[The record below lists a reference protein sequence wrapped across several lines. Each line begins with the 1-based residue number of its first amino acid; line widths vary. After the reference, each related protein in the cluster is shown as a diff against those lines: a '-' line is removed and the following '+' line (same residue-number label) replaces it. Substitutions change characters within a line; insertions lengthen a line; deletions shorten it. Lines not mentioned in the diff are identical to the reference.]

1 MPARAQRCARSR
13 SACARNAD
21 ARERPASGRVRRRR
35 PRASTRPTI
44 EDHAMSHVTN
54 LKCRECG
61 QEYPIKPLHVCE
73 DCFGPLEV
81 IYDYAAIRA
90 AASRA
95 AIGSRPH
102 NLWRYRELL
111 PFDGEPE
118 AGPFSGFTPLL
129 HARRLGAELGLKK
142 LYIKDDTVNHPTLSY
157 KDRVVSV
164 AITKARDFGFTTV
177 SCASTGNLATAV
189 AAHAARAGL
198 RSVIF
203 MPEGVESGKIV
214 GSSIYGAR
222 VITIRGNYD
231 DVNRLCSEIADK
243 YGWAFVN
250 INLRPYYTEGAKTFG
265 FEVAEQ
271 LGWKLPQ
278 HIVLPT
284 AGGTILPKVAKAFK
298 ELKEV
303 GLVHGGEFKIHCA
316 QAAGSAPVVH
326 ALHKNTDLITPV
338 KPDTIAKSIAIGNP
352 ADGFYV
358 LRAVRESGGWGEAA
372 ADAEIIVVFKVL
384 ARTEGIFA
392 EPAGGTTLAVALK
405 LIASGRIKTDESVV
419 VSITGNGYKTLE
431 AVAQSIEPPLVIEAR
446 LKDFDAI
453 YERLGDGKR
462 SLKGAA

>member
-1 MPARAQRCARSR
+1 
-13 SACARNAD
+13 
-21 ARERPASGRVRRRR
+21 
-35 PRASTRPTI
+35 
-44 EDHAMSHVTN
+44 MSYVTM

-61 QEYPIKPLHVCE
+61 QEYPVSPLHVCE
-73 DCFGPLEV
+73 TCFGPLEV
-81 IYDYAAIRA
+81 TYDYAKVRA
-90 AASRA
+90 AVSRA
-95 AIGSRPH
+95 KIEARPH

-111 PFDGEPE
+111 PVDGEPE
-118 AGPFSGFTPLL
+118 AGPNSGFTPLL
-129 HARRLGAELGLKK
+129 HAKRLGAEVGLKN

-164 AITKARDFGFTTV
+164 AITKAREFGFTTV

-198 RSVIF
+198 KCYIF
-203 MPEGVESGKIV
+203 MPEGVEAGKIV
-214 GSSIYGAR
+214 GSTIYGAQ

-271 LGWKLPQ
+271 LGWRLPD

-303 GLVHGGEFKIHCA
+303 GLIKSADCKIHAA
-316 QAAGSAPVVH
+316 QAAGSAPVIH
-326 ALHKNTDLITPV
+326 ALHKGVDLITPV
-338 KPDTIAKSIAIGNP
+338 KPNTIAKSIAIGNP

-358 LRAVRESGGWGEAA
+358 LGAVRESGGWGDVAS
-372 ADAEIIVVFKVL
+372 DPEIIEGIKLL

-405 LIASGRIKTDESVV
+405 LAKQGRMKPDETVV
-419 VSITGNGYKTLE
+419 VAITGNGYKTLE
-431 AVAQSIEPPLVIEAR
+431 AVAGSIAEPFKIDAR
-446 LKDFDAI
+446 LKEFDALF
-453 YERLGDGKR
+453 ERLTDTR
-462 SLKGAA
+462 RTAAAS

>member
-1 MPARAQRCARSR
+1 
-13 SACARNAD
+13 
-21 ARERPASGRVRRRR
+21 
-35 PRASTRPTI
+35 
-44 EDHAMSHVTN
+44 MSYVIN

-61 QEYPIKPLHVCE
+61 QDYPISPVHVCE
-73 DCFGPLEV
+73 TCFGPLEV
-81 IYDYAAIRA
+81 TYDYAKIRA
-90 AASRA
+90 ALTRSV
-95 AIGSRPH
+95 IEKRPH

-111 PFDGEPE
+111 PVESDPKI
-118 AGPFSGFTPLL
+118 GPHSGFTPLVKMT
-129 HARRLGAELGLKK
+129 RLGKELGLKN
-142 LYIKDDTVNHPTLSY
+142 LYVKDDTVNHPTLSY

-164 AITKARDFGFTTV
+164 AISKALEFGFKTV

-198 RSVIF
+198 NCYIF

-214 GSSIYGAR
+214 GSSIYGAQ

-271 LGWKLPQ
+271 LGWRLPD
-278 HIVLPT
+278 HIVVPT

-303 GLVHGGEFKIHCA
+303 GLVKGGDFKIHSA
-316 QAAGSAPVVH
+316 QAAGSAPVIH
-326 ALHKNTDLITPV
+326 ALHKGTDLITPV

-352 ADGFYV
+352 ADGYYV
-358 LRAVRESGGWGEAA
+358 LRAVRESGGWGDVAT
-372 ADAEIIVVFKVL
+372 DAEIIDAIKLL

-392 EPAGGTTLAVALK
+392 EPAGGTTLAVTLK
-405 LIASGRIKTDESVV
+405 LLKQGRIKPDETVV

-431 AVAQSIEPPLVIEAR
+431 AVANAIQQPAVIEAR
-446 LKDFDAI
+446 LKDFDALF
-453 YERLGDGKR
+453 ERLGGR
-462 SLKGAA
+462 REVQGAA

>member
-1 MPARAQRCARSR
+1 
-13 SACARNAD
+13 
-21 ARERPASGRVRRRR
+21 
-35 PRASTRPTI
+35 
-44 EDHAMSHVTN
+44 MSYVTS

-61 QEYPIKPLHVCE
+61 QDYPVEPLHVCE
-73 DCFGPLEV
+73 TCFGPLEV
-81 IYDYAAIRA
+81 IYDYDRIRA
-90 AASRA
+90 SMSREA
-95 AIGSRPH
+95 VEARPR

-111 PFDGEPE
+111 PVKGEPE
-118 AGPFSGFTPLL
+118 AGPNSGFTPFL
-129 HARRLGAELGLKK
+129 HARRLGEELGIKN

-164 AITKARDFGFTTV
+164 AITKAREFGFTTV

-189 AAHAARAGL
+189 AAHAARARL
-198 RSVIF
+198 RCYIF
-203 MPEGVESGKIV
+203 MPEGVEAGKIV
-214 GSSIYGAR
+214 GSTIYGAQ

-250 INLRPYYTEGAKTFG
+250 INIRPYYTEGAKTFG

-271 LGWKLPQ
+271 LGWRLPD

-298 ELKEV
+298 EFKDV
-303 GLVHGGEFKIHCA
+303 GLIDDGHVKVHCA

-326 ALHKNTDLITPV
+326 ALHKGTDLITPV

-352 ADGFYV
+352 ADGYYV
-358 LRAVRESGGWGEAA
+358 LKAVRESGGRGDAA
-372 ADAEIIVVFKVL
+372 SDPEIIDAIKLL

-392 EPAGGTTLAVALK
+392 EPAGGTTLAVAIK
-405 LIASGRIKTDESVV
+405 LINQGRIKSNETVV

-431 AVAQSIEPPLVIEAR
+431 AVAGAIEQPVVIDAR
-446 LKDFDAI
+446 LKDFDALF
-453 YERLGDGKR
+453 ERLQNGKR
-462 SLKGAA
+462 SVAGAA

>member
-1 MPARAQRCARSR
+1 
-13 SACARNAD
+13 
-21 ARERPASGRVRRRR
+21 
-35 PRASTRPTI
+35 
-44 EDHAMSHVTN
+44 MSFITN

-61 QEYPIKPLHVCE
+61 QEYPISPVHVCE
-73 DCFGPLEV
+73 NCFGPLEV
-81 IYDYAAIRA
+81 GYNYPRIRA
-90 AASRA
+90 AVSRN
-95 AIGSRPH
+95 AIERRPH

-111 PFDGEPE
+111 PVEGEPDI
-118 AGPFSGFTPLL
+118 GPNSGFTPLVK
-129 HARRLGAELGLKK
+129 AERLGAELGMKR

-164 AITKARDFGFTTV
+164 AISKAREFGFKTV

-198 RSVIF
+198 NCVIF
-203 MPEGVESGKIV
+203 MPEGVEAGKIV
-214 GSSIYGAR
+214 GSTIYNAQ

-271 LGWKLPQ
+271 LGWRLPD
-278 HIVLPT
+278 HIVVPT

-298 ELKEV
+298 ELREV
-303 GLVHGGEFKIHCA
+303 GLLRESECKVHCA
-316 QAAGSAPVVH
+316 QAAGSAPVIN
-326 ALHKNTDLITPV
+326 ALHKGTDLITPV

-358 LRAVRESGGWGEAA
+358 LRAVRDSGGWGESAT
-372 ADAEIIVVFKVL
+372 DPEIIDAIKLL

-392 EPAGGTTLAVALK
+392 EPAGGTTLAVTMK
-405 LIASGRIKTDESVV
+405 LIAQKRIHPDESVV
-419 VSITGNGYKTLE
+419 VSITGNGYKTIE
-431 AVAQSIEPPLVIEAR
+431 AVASAIAQPFIIEAR
-446 LKDFDAI
+446 LKEFDALF
-453 YERLGDGKR
+453 ERLNGGPR
-462 SLKGAA
+462 PLAGAA